1 MRHLGRRTRS
11 RGQGLVEFALV
22 LPVFMVILIGMVDL
36 GRAIW
41 ANNSVA
47 NSAREAAR
55 FASVHGGNCED
66 LLGSVCSSSNYCPV
80 GPTAAGAAVPS
91 ASSSC
96 PYPSPSKQS
105 IYDTATGYLVGG
117 GSSTTVTA
125 CYWIPADLKNTDG
138 TTRTGLGATSS
149 CSGNTDTASTNT
161 RGAAVTVTVS
171 TQVPMILGSFLGFST
186 MTVTSTS
193 TMLINH

>member
-1 MRHLGRRTRS
+1 MKILRRPDRS

-22 LPVFMVILIGMVDL
+22 LPVFMVILIGMVDM

-47 NSAREAAR
+47 NAAREAAR
-55 FASVHGGNCED
+55 FASVHGGSCED
-66 LLGSVCSSSNYCPV
+66 LTGSVCSSTNYCPV
-80 GPTAAGAAVPS
+80 GPAAAGSAVPS
-91 ASSSC
+91 TSTSC

-105 IYDTATGYLVGG
+105 IYNTATGFLVGG

-125 CYWIPADLKNTDG
+125 CYWVPSTLTNTDG
-138 TTRTGLGATSS
+138 STRLAATAS
-149 CSGNTDTASTNT
+149 CSGNTDTASTNL
-161 RGAAVTVTVS
+161 RGAAVTVAVS

-186 MTVTSTS
+186 MTVNATSTV
-193 TMLINH
+193 LINH

>member
-1 MRHLGRRTRS
+1 MRRIGRRTRS
-11 RGQGLVEFALV
+11 EGQGLVEFALV

-47 NSAREAAR
+47 NASREAAR

-66 LLGSVCSSSNYCPV
+66 LQGSVCSSSNYCPV
-80 GPTAAGAAVPS
+80 GPTAPSAAVPS
-91 ASSSC
+91 ASTSC

-105 IYDTATGYLVGG
+105 IYNTATGYLVGG

-125 CYWIPADLKNTDG
+125 CYWVPTAVLNSNG
-138 TTRTGLGATSS
+138 TTRLAATSS

-171 TQVPMILGSFLGFST
+171 TQVPMVLGSFLGFST
-186 MTVTSTS
+186 MTVNATS

>member
-1 MRHLGRRTRS
+1 MNSLRRPERS

-22 LPVFMVILIGMVDL
+22 LPVFMVILISMVYL

-55 FASVHGGNCED
+55 FAAVHGGSCED
-66 LLGSVCSSSNYCPV
+66 LSGAVCSSTNYCPV
-80 GPTAAGAAVPS
+80 GPAAAGAAVPS
-91 ASSSC
+91 ASTSC

-105 IYDTATGYLVGG
+105 IYDTATGFLVGG

-125 CYWIPADLKNTDG
+125 CYWVPS
-138 TTRTGLGATSS
+138 TTSNLTATSS
-149 CSGNTDTASTNT
+149 CSGNTDTASTNA

-186 MTVTSTS
+186 MTVNATS
-193 TMLINH
+193 TMLVNH

>member
-1 MRHLGRRTRS
+1 MMGRLGRHTRS

-55 FASVHGGNCED
+55 FASVHGGSCED
-66 LLGSVCSSSNYCPV
+66 LSGSVCSSTNYCPV
-80 GPTAAGAAVPS
+80 GPTAPGSAVPATS
-91 ASSSC
+91 PTC

-105 IYDTATGYLVGG
+105 IYNTATGYLVGG

-125 CYWIPADLKNTDG
+125 CYWVPS
-138 TTRTGLGATSS
+138 TTPTLTATSS
-149 CSGNTDTASTNT
+149 CSGNTDTASTNA
-161 RGAAVTVTVS
+161 RGSAVTVSVS

-186 MTVTSTS
+186 MTVSATS
-193 TMLINH
+193 TMLVNH

>member
-1 MRHLGRRTRS
+1 MRRFAPRTGAD
-11 RGQGLVEFALV
+11 GQGLVEFALI
-22 LPVFMVILIGMVDL
+22 LPVFLVILIGMVDL

-47 NSAREAAR
+47 NASREAAR
-55 FASVHGGNCED
+55 FAAVHGGNCED
-66 LLGSVCSSSNYCPV
+66 LLGSVCSSTNYCPV

-91 ASSSC
+91 ASTSC

-125 CYWIPADLKNTDG
+125 CYWVPTALLNSNG
-138 TTRTGLGATSS
+138 TTRLAATSS
-149 CSGNTDTASTNT
+149 CSGNTDTASTNA

-171 TQVPMILGSFLGFST
+171 TQVPMVLGSFLGFST
-186 MTVTSTS
+186 MTVNSTS

>member
-1 MRHLGRRTRS
+1 MRRFAPRTGAD
-11 RGQGLVEFALV
+11 GQGLVEFALV

-55 FASVHGGNCED
+55 FASVHGGSCED
-66 LLGSVCSSSNYCPV
+66 LLGSVCSSTNYCPV
-80 GPTAAGAAVPS
+80 GPKAPSSAVPS
-91 ASSSC
+91 ASTSC

-125 CYWIPADLKNTDG
+125 CYWVPTALLNTNG
-138 TTRTGLGATSS
+138 TTRLAATSS
-149 CSGNTDTASTNT
+149 CSGNTDTASTNA

-171 TQVPMILGSFLGFST
+171 TQVPMVLGSFLGFST
-186 MTVTSTS
+186 MTVNSTS

>member
-1 MRHLGRRTRS
+1 MRRIGRRTRS
-11 RGQGLVEFALV
+11 EGQGLVEFALV

-55 FASVHGGNCED
+55 FASVHGGSCED
-66 LLGSVCSSSNYCPV
+66 LLGSVCSSTNYCPV
-80 GPTAAGAAVPS
+80 GPKAPSSAVPS
-91 ASSSC
+91 ASTSC

-125 CYWIPADLKNTDG
+125 CYWVPTALLNTNG
-138 TTRTGLGATSS
+138 TTRLAATSS
-149 CSGNTDTASTNT
+149 CSGNTDTASTNA

-171 TQVPMILGSFLGFST
+171 TQVPMVLGSFLGFST
-186 MTVTSTS
+186 MTVNSTS

>member
-1 MRHLGRRTRS
+1 
-11 RGQGLVEFALV
+11 
-22 LPVFMVILIGMVDL
+22 VILIGMVDL

-55 FASVHGGNCED
+55 FASVHGGSCED
-66 LLGSVCSSSNYCPV
+66 LTGAVCSSTNYCPV
-80 GPTAAGAAVPS
+80 GPAAAGAAVPS
-91 ASSSC
+91 ASTSC

-105 IYDTATGYLVGG
+105 IYDTATGFLVGG
-117 GSSTTVTA
+117 GSITTVTA
-125 CYWIPADLKNTDG
+125 CYWVPSTTLNSDG
-138 TTRTGLGATSS
+138 TAHLSATAS
-149 CSGNTDTASTNT
+149 CSGNTDTASTNA

-171 TQVPMILGSFLGFST
+171 NQVPMILGSLLGFST
-186 MTVTSTS
+186 MTVNATS

>member
-1 MRHLGRRTRS
+1 
-11 RGQGLVEFALV
+11 VEFALV

-47 NSAREAAR
+47 NAAREAAR
-55 FASVHGGNCED
+55 FASVHGGGCED
-66 LLGSVCSSSNYCPV
+66 LNGAVCSSTNYCPV
-80 GPTAAGAAVPS
+80 GPRAAGSAVPS
-91 ASSSC
+91 ASPTC

-125 CYWIPADLKNTDG
+125 CYWVPSTLTNTDG
-138 TTRTGLGATSS
+138 TPRLAATPS
-149 CSGNTDTASTNT
+149 CSGNTDAVGGSTNA
-161 RGAAVTVTVS
+161 RGAAVTVSVS

-186 MTVTSTS
+186 MTVSATS

>member
-1 MRHLGRRTRS
+1 MRILPRSDRS

-47 NSAREAAR
+47 NASREAAR
-55 FASVHGGNCED
+55 FASVHGGSCED
-66 LLGSVCSSSNYCPV
+66 LTGSVCSSTNYCPV
-80 GPTAAGAAVPS
+80 GPLAAGAVVPS
-91 ASSSC
+91 TSPTC

-125 CYWIPADLKNTDG
+125 CYWVPSTLTNTDG
-138 TTRTGLGATSS
+138 GTRLAATSS
-149 CSGNTDTASTNT
+149 CSGNTDTASTNL

-186 MTVTSTS
+186 MTVNATS